1 MSHVPNVY
9 WSLGQM
15 QDKSYLIKGGRF
27 DLAHGWRASRPS
39 RWRRRGIGV
48 RAGWSQDLV
57 RKQREERISTQFD
70 LFLGLVWI
78 ISPPDGPSHFQGGSF
93 SLNCLRNALIGTP
106 RGVPYVIPVQ
116 TP

>member
-1 MSHVPNVY
+1 M
-9 WSLGQM
+9 
-15 QDKSYLIKGGRF
+15 
-27 DLAHGWRASRPS
+27 AHGWRASRPS

-106 RGVPYVIPVQ
+106 RGVPYVIPDGKLIVSLNHHNLFLVVRIKNVHCRMEK
-116 TP
+116 